1 MSDTTD
7 LRERLRARLEQVRV
21 RLRDLELDATLVRGR
36 TEEAREDEAALM
48 EMLDD
53 TPRRRPGR
61 PRRVTTESELAA
73 YGEARANPYPSQIL
87 QQSAHAAA
95 NPPVVQ
101 MPDRV
106 AGGMAGAEAGLPSL
120 DDVRGILKIPETAA

>member
-1 MSDTTD
+1 MSDADAVAAALTG
-7 LRERLRARLEQVRV
+7 LRIRERELELEAVAVKARVEEIRDMIERLE
-21 RLRDLELDATLVRGR
+21 
-36 TEEAREDEAALM
+36 
-48 EMLDD
+48 
-53 TPRRRPGR
+53 PRRRPGR
-61 PRRVTTESELAA
+61 PRSNPALSPTPMQF
-73 YGEARANPYPSQIL
+73 GEARANPYPSMIL

-120 DDVRGILKIPETAA
+120 DDVRGILRTPDSGEAA

>member
-1 MSDTTD
+1 MTDTDD

-36 TEEAREDEAALM
+36 TEEAREEEAALM

-61 PRRVTTESELAA
+61 PRKVHDTDA
-73 YGEARANPYPSQIL
+73 
-87 QQSAHAAA
+87 
-95 NPPVVQ
+95 
-101 MPDRV
+101 D
-106 AGGMAGAEAGLPSL
+106 LPSI
-120 DDVRGILKIPETAA
+120 DEVRGILKVEETTA